1 MTWMTQGMAATGR
14 ALVRGGL
21 AIVSAV
27 LLVVHLA
34 LLVPGFGLGLL
45 FLIPWPFVQMRRITG
60 LARRVAGGV
69 PAPYAAKPPP
79 PEPEPDGRYRH
90 ARQLYTHPYWP
101 RAVRYLEWVTG
112 DRATWRDLG
121 WMVANPLVGTV
132 LGFGPVALVAAGG
145 ALAAVRPAA
154 LGWWAIPVGVVAA
167 VLGFAVA
174 PVAVRAHDRW
184 TGTVLGPPPARIGA
198 VKAWYGR
205 RLYDLVRLAAL
216 GGLTV
221 VSAFYAA
228 LSCMLLVAVFAVG
241 LVVFLPPFAE
251 HIRWLTNLRR
261 RLARD
266 WSGVTVDGPYRPQPQ
281 LPARRPDGLYEVN
294 KHLYKSAQW
303 ARYNLR
309 LDRAWRDPATWRD
322 VAFLLLDPIV
332 GGAIA
337 GVPLGAVGVGF
348 LGQVIPGVRLLVGD
362 DNVEGPLVLV
372 DRPWLA
378 LVLGVALLVF
388 GFVVAPAA
396 LRLHGRWTS
405 WLLRPT
411 EKARLDLRVRQL
423 TESRAD
429 ANEAQA
435 AELRRIERD
444 LHDGA
449 QARLVAVG
457 ITLGLIESLIEKD
470 PAAARNLV
478 AEARESSTKAL
489 AELRD
494 LVRGVHPPV
503 LQERGLGDAVRAL
516 ALEVP
521 VPTTVRVD
529 LTGRVPAPIEAA
541 VYFAVSEVLTNAAK
555 HSGARRVEVRIEHD
569 GRALYVRVEDDGRGG
584 ADPALGGGLRGLRH
598 RLAVFDGT
606 VRVQSPSGGPTV
618 VTLEVP
624 CASSSP
630 RTCTS

>member
-1 MTWMTQGMAATGR
+1 MTWMTRGMAATGS

-21 AIVSAV
+21 AIASAM
-27 LLVVHLA
+27 LLAVHLA
-34 LLVPGFGLGLL
+34 LLVPGFGLGLF
-45 FLIPWPFVQMRRITG
+45 FLVPWPFVQMRPVTA

-69 PAPYAAKPPP
+69 PAPYTPKPPP
-79 PEPEPDGRYRH
+79 PEPEPDGRYLH
-90 ARQLYTHPYWP
+90 GRQLYQHPHWP
-101 RAVRYLEWVTG
+101 RAIRYVEWVTG
-112 DRATWRDLG
+112 DPATWRDLG
-121 WMVANPLVGTV
+121 WMFANPMVGTV
-132 LGFGPVALVAAGG
+132 LGFGPVAFIAGGG
-145 ALAAVRPAA
+145 ALAAVRPGA

-167 VLGFAVA
+167 VVGFAAA
-174 PVAVRAHDRW
+174 PGAVRAHDRW
-184 TGTVLGPPPARIGA
+184 TGQVLGPKPACVGA
-198 VKAWYGR
+198 IRGWYGR
-205 RLYDLVRLAAL
+205 CLYDLLRLA
-216 GGLTV
+216 TV
-221 VSAFYAA
+221 AGFTIGSAIYAA
-228 LSCMLLVAVFAVG
+228 LALLVLALFAVG
-241 LVVFLPPFAE
+241 LVIFLSPFAE

-266 WSGVTVDGPYRPQPQ
+266 WSGVTVDEPYRPEPQ
-281 LPARRPDGLYEVN
+281 LPPRRPDGLYEVN
-294 KHLYKSAQW
+294 KHLYKTPQW

-309 LDRAWRDPATWRD
+309 IDRSWRDPATWRD
-322 VAFLLLDPIV
+322 FLFLLLDPIV
-332 GGAIA
+332 GGAIVGA
-337 GVPLGAVGVGF
+337 SVGAVGVGF
-348 LGQVIPGVRLLVGD
+348 LGQVIPAVRLLVGD
-362 DNVEGPLVLV
+362 DAVDGPLALAG
-372 DRPWLA
+372 RPWLA
-378 LVLGVALLVF
+378 LVLGVALMVF
-388 GFVVAPAA
+388 GLVSAPTA
-396 LRLHGRWTS
+396 LRLHGRWTG

-423 TESRAD
+423 TESRDD

-457 ITLGLIESLIEKD
+457 MALGHIESLIDKD
-470 PAAARNLV
+470 PAAARKLI
-478 AEARESSTKAL
+478 AEARKTSAEAL

-503 LQERGLGDAVRAL
+503 LRERGLGDAVRAL
-516 ALEVP
+516 ALEMP
-521 VPTTVRVD
+521 VPTTVTVD

-584 ADPALGGGLRGLRH
+584 ADPALGSGLRGLRH

-606 VRVQSPSGGPTV
+606 VRVESPSGGPTV

-630 RTCTS
+630 RTSTS

>member
-1 MTWMTQGMAATGR
+1 MTWMTQGVSATGR

-21 AIVSAV
+21 AIASAV

-34 LLVPGFGLGLL
+34 LLIPGFGLGLL
-45 FLIPWPFVQMRRITG
+45 VLVPWPFVQMRRVTAF
-60 LARRVAGGV
+60 ARRVAGGV
-69 PAPYAAKPPP
+69 PDPYAAKPPP
-79 PEPEPDGRYRH
+79 PEPEPDGRYLH
-90 ARQLYTHPYWP
+90 ARQLYRHPHWP

-121 WMVANPLVGTV
+121 WMFANPLVGTV
-132 LGFGPVALVAAGG
+132 LGFGPVALIAGGG
-145 ALAAVRPAA
+145 ALVAVRPAA

-167 VLGFAVA
+167 VGGFAVA
-174 PVAVRAHDRW
+174 PGAVRAHDRW
-184 TGTVLGPPPARIGA
+184 TGRVLGPPPACVGA
-198 VKAWYGR
+198 LRAWYGR
-205 RLYDLVRLAAL
+205 RLHDLVRLATLAAF
-216 GGLTV
+216 TIA
-221 VSAFYAA
+221 SAFYAA
-228 LSCMLLVAVFAVG
+228 LSLLVLAFFAVG
-241 LVVFLPPFAE
+241 LVIFLSPFAE
-251 HIRWLTNLRR
+251 HIRWLTSLRR

-266 WSGVTVDGPYRPQPQ
+266 WSGVTVDEPYRPEPQ
-281 LPARRPDGLYEVN
+281 LPPRRPDGLYEVN
-294 KHLYKSAQW
+294 KHLYKTPQW

-309 LDRAWRDPATWRD
+309 MDRALRDPATWRD
-322 VAFLLLDPIV
+322 CLFLPLDPIV

-348 LGQVIPGVRLLVGD
+348 LGQVIPAVRLLIGD
-362 DNVEGPLVLV
+362 GALDGPLALA

-378 LVLGVALLVF
+378 LVLGVALMVVGVVF
-388 GFVVAPAA
+388 APTA

-423 TESRAD
+423 TESRDD

-457 ITLGLIESLIEKD
+457 MALGHIETLIDKD
-470 PAAARNLV
+470 PAAARKLI
-478 AEARESSTKAL
+478 AEARKTSADAL

-516 ALEVP
+516 ALEMP
-521 VPTTVRVD
+521 VPTTVTVD

-541 VYFAVSEVLTNAAK
+541 AYFAVSEVLTNAAK
-555 HSGARRVEVRIEHD
+555 HSGARRVDVRIEHD
-569 GRALYVRVEDDGRGG
+569 GRDLHVRVADDGRGG
-584 ADPALGGGLRGLRH
+584 ADPALGSGLRGLRH

-630 RTCTS
+630 RTSTS